1 MKKKRRVRRLN
12 ERKFVFDWDAGED
25 TSNDYNFLYKDRH
38 TIQFYGR
45 GHVAGID
52 IKAQKKEQS
61 KFYGELLE
69 KRRTE
74 AEKEQELVRLK
85 KVKNK
90 EDKLKWDERHWTQK
104 SLEEMTERD
113 WRIFR
118 EDYNIAIK
126 GGRIPNPL
134 RGWKE
139 SGLPKSI
146 LDIIDRCGYKEPTPI
161 QRQAITIGLQNRDII
176 GVAETG
182 SGKTLAFLLPLLVC
196 IIHFYDNLI
205 VCMIVG
211 LDHISAQNRKA
222 RGDRS
227 GTLCHHYGPYQ
238 RAGPTD
244 RGRDHEIRDR
254 SRHTHSCCDRR
265 YLSRGPGLQT
275 ETWSRDCDCNSWSSD
290 RCPREPVFGSLQ
302 MYLHRVRRSRP
313 HD

>member
-1 MKKKRRVRRLN
+1 
-12 ERKFVFDWDAGED
+12 VFDWDAGED
-25 TSNDYNFLYKDRH
+25 TSNDYNILYKDRH

-74 AEKEQELVRLK
+74 AEKEQEQVRLK

-90 EDKLKWDERHWTQK
+90 EDKQKWDDRHWTQK
-104 SLEEMTERD
+104 LFDEMTERD

-146 LDIIDRCGYKEPTPI
+146 LDIIDQCGYKEPTPI

-182 SGKTLAFLLPLLVC
+182 SGKTLAFLIPLLVC
-196 IIHFYDNLI
+196 Y
-205 VCMIVG
+205 
-211 LDHISAQNRKA
+211 LDFSYFLFSF
-222 RGDRS
+222 S
-227 GTLCHHYGPYQ
+227 GTVLLFLLVYFCL
-238 RAGPTD
+238 
-244 RGRDHEIRDR
+244 IF
-254 SRHTHSCCDRR
+254 
-265 YLSRGPGLQT
+265 L
-275 ETWSRDCDCNSWSSD
+275 
-290 RCPREPVFGSLQ
+290 
-302 MYLHRVRRSRP
+302 
-313 HD
+313 